1 MRVLA
6 DTRSL
11 PAETAAAV
19 YEANG
24 ANDDFMREW
33 LTTGSTYAATAW
45 MRNYRDSAEEVM
57 ERGFSALTSTELR
70 P

>member
-11 PAETAAAV
+11 PADTAAAV

-24 ANDDFMREW
+24 ADTDFMREW
-33 LTTGSTYAATAW
+33 LTTGSTYVQTAW
-45 MRNYRDSAEEVM
+45 LRDYRDSAEEVM
-57 ERGFSALTSTELR
+57 ERAFAALTSAELR